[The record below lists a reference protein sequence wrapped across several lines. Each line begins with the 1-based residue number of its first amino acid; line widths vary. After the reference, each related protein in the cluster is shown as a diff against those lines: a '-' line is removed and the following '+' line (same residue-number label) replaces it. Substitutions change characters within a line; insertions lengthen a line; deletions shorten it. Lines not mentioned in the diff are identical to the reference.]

1 MIHGQVASSG
11 TSGGAEAKGDSR
23 FAGAGSNLLA
33 RPARDALGNGT
44 DPRQRAAVAPI
55 AGSQSSK
62 SRASRVGA
70 WMM

>member
-11 TSGGAEAKGDSR
+11 TSGGAEAKGDFSFRRSR
-23 FAGAGSNLLA
+23 SNLLA
-33 RPARDALGNGT
+33 LPAGDALGSGT
-44 DPRQRAAVAPI
+44 DRRQRAGVAPI

-62 SRASRVGA
+62 RRASRVGA